1 MWRLELQ
8 WVTTCWQDSS
18 KQFQTAWW
26 KYTVHRLFLLVPLI
40 CSMPR
45 VTRKISQGI
54 LFISQGHIII
64 IGRWRFLKINKFD
77 KNGIAYCNING
88 GETGVSAASHL
99 HVCRQQLRLAK
110 LIFMLKHVLYWCGEV
125 WIRLKDPNA
134 GDVCQCWVNAPAA
147 IPWSVDYAVSV
158 HFFLFGP
165 SRFVCGMCPVV
176 VGVACLW

>member
-1 MWRLELQ
+1 MLSETKSETEIAIRDNIRNKIGTMDEIRQLGFDNINNVNTCRRLELQ

-54 LFISQGHIII
+54 LFISQGHIIF

-77 KNGIAYCNING
+77 KNGISYCNING

-134 GDVCQCWVNAPAA
+134 GDVCQC
-147 IPWSVDYAVSV
+147 
-158 HFFLFGP
+158 
-165 SRFVCGMCPVV
+165 
-176 VGVACLW
+176 

>member
-1 MWRLELQ
+1 MRRLELQ

-54 LFISQGHIII
+54 LFISQGHIIF

-77 KNGIAYCNING
+77 KNGISYCNING

-110 LIFMLKHVLYWCGEV
+110 LILCARMCCAGVEKFGSGSRIQMLEMC
-125 WIRLKDPNA
+125 A
-134 GDVCQCWVNAPAA
+134 
-147 IPWSVDYAVSV
+147 SVE
-158 HFFLFGP
+158 
-165 SRFVCGMCPVV
+165 
-176 VGVACLW
+176 